1 MLTSSCLAAQRGYSV
16 GAFGGPQLT
25 HVVTTSPEPEE
36 AHATGDRG
44 SGFSAGLQLRR
55 DFRKLFLRS
64 GVVYDRSTFNH
75 YIHHAPV
82 VTASGIDV
90 GSTKFITD
98 LTTVGIP
105 LEAGYSFPTTNKQ
118 LRIELGSG
126 LLLTHIVRRGGAEEL
141 LYLGPDARFH
151 FEPTS
156 YPRQVF
162 LNCLLFGG
170 VTYDLS
176 HHTTLGLEPRLELT
190 RRQLPD
196 SPFARER
203 NRPRAALRS
212 MLRLRVST
220 RLSYR

>member
-1 MLTSSCLAAQRGYSV
+1 MR
-16 GAFGGPQLT
+16 
-25 HVVTTSPEPEE
+25 VV
-36 AHATGDRG
+36 
-44 SGFSAGLQLRR
+44 
-55 DFRKLFLRS
+55 
-64 GVVYDRSTFNH
+64 
-75 YIHHAPV
+75 
-82 VTASGIDV
+82 ASGSVKFESI
-90 GSTKFITD
+90 KFITD

-105 LEAGYSFPTTNKQ
+105 LEGGYSFPTANKQ
-118 LRIELGSG
+118 LRLELGG
-126 LLLTHIVRRGGAEEL
+126 GVLFTRIVRRGGVERLPNSAPGGGFTL
-141 LYLGPDARFH
+141 N
-151 FEPTS
+151 PTS